1 MPPLGSSHKS
11 RIVYG
16 DVTEET
22 SAVEIYNGAITA
34 VSIGGFLTQ
43 FGTFQTATDAITL
56 GTRRQQAW
64 IGDLTIVSNA
74 WPTDK
79 AAQRE
84 SKLLVDYRDTVT
96 EEVFQLTIPTIDFDV
111 LNFVPGGGD
120 AVLFAG
126 AGASA
131 AIIAWVTA
139 FEAMARTPRSDAN
152 AVEVVAMR
160 YVGRNT

>member
-1 MPPLGSSHKS
+1 MPALGSVHKS

-16 DVTEET
+16 DVTEES
-22 SAVEIYNGAITA
+22 SAMEIYNGAITA
-34 VSIGGFLTQ
+34 LSIGGFLTQ
-43 FGTFQTATDAITL
+43 FGNLQGATDAITL
-56 GTRRQQAW
+56 GVRRQQSW
-64 IGDLTIVSNA
+64 IGDLTTVSNL
-74 WPTDK
+74 WPTDR

-96 EEVFQLTIPTIDFDV
+96 EEVFQLTIPTIDFSV

-126 AGASA
+126 AGANA

-152 AVEVVAMR
+152 VVEVVAMR

>member
-1 MPPLGSSHKS
+1 MPPLGSRHKAT
-11 RIVYG
+11 ITYG

-22 SAVEIYNGAITA
+22 STMEVYTGAITA
-34 VSIGGFLTQ
+34 VSIGGFLTN
-43 FGTFQTATDAITL
+43 FGALQTATDAITL
-56 GTRRQQAW
+56 GERRKQSW
-64 IGDLTIVSNA
+64 IGDETYVSND

-84 SKLLVDYRDTVT
+84 SKLLVTYRDTVT
-96 EEVFQLTIPTIDFDV
+96 EEEFQMTIPTVDFDV

-120 AVLFAG
+120 AVQFQAPG
-126 AGASA
+126 ANA
-131 AIIAWVTA
+131 AIVSWVTA
-139 FEAMARTPRSDAN
+139 FEDIARTPRSDAN

>member
-1 MPPLGSSHKS
+1 MPALGSVHKS

-16 DVTEET
+16 DVTEES
-22 SAVEIYNGAITA
+22 SAMEIYNGAITA
-34 VSIGGFLTQ
+34 LSIGGFLTQ
-43 FGTFQTATDAITL
+43 FGNLQGATDAITL
-56 GTRRQQAW
+56 GVRRQQSW
-64 IGDLTIVSNA
+64 IGDLTTVSNL
-74 WPTDK
+74 WPTDR

-96 EEVFQLTIPTIDFDV
+96 EEVFQLTIPTIDFSV

-126 AGASA
+126 AGANA
-131 AIIAWVTA
+131 AIVSWVTA

-152 AVEVVAMR
+152 VVEVVAMR